1 MAKRTYIV
9 VYTEPQVAKGAYKV
23 EAEDGI
29 KASDIV
35 SKALKGN
42 YGEFKDSRS
51 MVIEIPDG
59 KIIDIYE

>member
-1 MAKRTYIV
+1 MEKKTFMV
-9 VYTEPQVAKGAYKV
+9 VYTEPEIARGAYKV
-23 EAEDGI
+23 QAEDGI

-51 MVIEIPDG
+51 MVIEIPNG